1 MPACLDS
8 YPWQSLKGCGSMA
21 PAMFKVGDYKNACL
35 KDGTNVQFRIIGFNH
50 DRARGGIVVPMNTS
64 SRKSRKTASILL
76 GAVLSALQ
84 LHICWPEPA

>member
-50 DRARGGIVVPMNTS
+50 DRARGGIVVPMTWEMVDDIRGIKPIPMRVHG
-64 SRKSRKTASILL
+64 RK
-76 GAVLSALQ
+76 
-84 LHICWPEPA
+84 HISVI